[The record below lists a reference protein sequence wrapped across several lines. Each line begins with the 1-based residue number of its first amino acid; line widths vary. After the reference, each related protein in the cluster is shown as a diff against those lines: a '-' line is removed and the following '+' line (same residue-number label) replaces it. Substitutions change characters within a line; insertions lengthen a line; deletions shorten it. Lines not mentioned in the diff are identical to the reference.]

1 VHPGRWRAGPI
12 ADLNA
17 KSPGLRALHWLGW
30 LAVIVAAPGCS
41 SSLPGTDLP
50 PTRDVHS
57 ALEFPELRDYR
68 GIVDCRP
75 SATGVDQS
83 NLGDLAQA
91 AQIDFVCLTDPISKP
106 TSNYGSA
113 GFTSQVLFLP
123 GGSFAVSGGG
133 EILGID
139 LHDPIDPALDAPQ
152 LIEEIHRQ
160 GAVAIANR
168 VARFSNSSAYALA
181 DGIEVFNLAQ
191 AWDAAGA
198 SRIFLRAVF
207 FGPDHFFGAL
217 DVHREE
223 TLQIY
228 DETARGARVA
238 MVAGMGAEKNLSV
251 FGSTVGTFAQFLLV
265 STTHLLAAERQ
276 SAPLLDALRRGR
288 AYASFDFL
296 GYVPDFAFY
305 AVDGE
310 SKTIMGDE
318 ALLSPAT
325 TLKAELP
332 ARADEIAIVTS
343 GSRVAEALNIDKL
356 EFRPKVPG
364 AYRLEAYRA
373 GHPWILSN
381 PVYLR

>member
-17 KSPGLRALHWLGW
+17 PSSVLHPLLWGGW
-30 LAVIVAAPGCS
+30 LAAIVAGAGCS
-41 SSLPGTDLP
+41 AALPGTDLP
-50 PTRDVHS
+50 PTREVQA

-68 GIVDCRP
+68 GVVDCRP
-75 SATGVDQS
+75 SATGIGQTT
-83 NLGDLAQA
+83 LGDLAQA
-91 AQIDFVCLTDPISKP
+91 AQIDFVCLTDRVSKP
-106 TSNYGSA
+106 TSNYGTA
-113 GFTSQVLFLP
+113 GFTSQVLFFP

-133 EILGID
+133 EILGIG
-139 LHDPIDPALDAPQ
+139 LHDPIDPALDAAQ

-160 GAVAIANR
+160 GAVAIANQ
-168 VARFSNSSAYALA
+168 VGRFSNSSAYALA

-191 AWDAAGA
+191 AWEATGA
-198 SRIFLRAVF
+198 SRILLRALF

-217 DVHREE
+217 DVRCEE
-223 TLQIY
+223 SLQIY
-228 DETARGARVA
+228 DEMARGARVA
-238 MVAGMGAEKNLSV
+238 MVVGMGEEKNLRI

-265 STTHLLAAERQ
+265 STTHLLASERQ

-296 GYVPDFAFY
+296 GYVPEFAFY

-310 SKTIMGDE
+310 RKTIMGDQ
-318 ALLSPAT
+318 ASLSPTT

-332 ARADEIAIVTS
+332 AQADEIAIVAR

-356 EFRPKVPG
+356 EFKPKVPG
-364 AYRLEAYRA
+364 AYRLEAYRG